1 MIDIHKA
8 FKLAEKAIIDNSPTI
23 LTAVGVVGSVGTAYL
38 AHQAGYKSAMQLFR
52 HKMETPTKPEEV
64 GLLIE
69 ERIQDI
75 PMIEKVR
82 LVWRHYI
89 PVAGVLPL
97 TMGAVVGAN
106 RISAS
111 RTAALA
117 AAYVLTQDK
126 HEEYK
131 DKVREMMGKKKEEKV
146 VAEIAS
152 DKVNANPPPQNI
164 IITNANKVL
173 CLDLWSMT
181 YFESDMETIRK
192 AANDINIQ
200 IMNDQYASLSDFY
213 DKLGIEPGRMSDELG
228 WNTDSMLELSFNSV
242 LKDEKTPILTIDF
255 EHQPIRGYG
264 KCY

>member
-1 MIDIHKA
+1 MINIHKA

-23 LTAVGVVGSVGTAYL
+23 LTAVGVVGSVGAVYL
-38 AHQAGYKSAMQLFR
+38 AHQAGYKTAVQLEEW
-52 HKMETPTKPEEV
+52 KNYPNPADKPVLSKE
-64 GLLIE
+64 
-69 ERIQDI
+69 
-75 PMIEKVR
+75 EKVKR
-82 LVWRHYI
+82 VWRNYI

-97 TMGAVVGAN
+97 TVGAVVGAN

-131 DKVREMMGKKKEEKV
+131 DKVREMMGKKKEAAV
-146 VAEIAS
+146 RTEIAQ
-152 DKVNANPPPQNI
+152 DKVNANPPPQTVIVNGD
-164 IITNANKVL
+164 NKVL

-181 YFESDMETIRK
+181 YFESDMESIRK
-192 AANDINIQ
+192 AVNDINIQ
-200 IMNDQYASLSDFY
+200 IMNHDYANLSEFY

-228 WNTDSMLELSFNSV
+228 WNNDCRLEVSFNSV
-242 LKDEKTPILTIDF
+242 LKDDKIPVLTIDF

-264 KCY
+264 NCY